1 MKVKSMRGVL
11 LDMSQLVSRN
21 QRAVALGNASM
32 NARGDIVN
40 NKGEIVRPRA
50 QVVPQYNANNPKA
63 VKQVALRDISS
74 EVFVSP
80 AEAAATAAAAGAF
93 NNASPAQE
101 KHSDANPT
109 TPRKRIIKDRED

>member
-11 LDMSQLVSRN
+11 LDMSQLVARN
-21 QRAVALGNASM
+21 QKAVALGNASM

-40 NKGEIVRPRA
+40 SKGVVIKPRSEA
-50 QVVPQYNANNPKA
+50 QYNSNNPKA

-80 AEAAATAAAAGAF
+80 AEAAAAAFAKAEA
-93 NNASPAQE
+93 PAQE
-101 KHSDANPT
+101 KHSDATPT
-109 TPRKRIIKDRED
+109 TPRKRVIKDRED